1 MISPSLSRRK
11 ARISTPCAGWVSILV
26 IVHIMLKPTTPSFT
40 RYFRQIAEVDRMNA
54 LFATLIKTFAETAV
68 SIAVDSTKQAAEQV
82 FVPAIMNEIGG
93 KTDED
98 IAKIIDGMRSFVT
111 TAIALR
117 DSPAVV
123 HAAERLGAAI
133 PMNLIG
139 SKHAHVYNNE
149 TEVNEYMKK
158 FYPDSAFMGE

>member
-1 MISPSLSRRK
+1 
-11 ARISTPCAGWVSILV
+11 
-26 IVHIMLKPTTPSFT
+26 MLKPATPSFT
-40 RYFRQIAEVDRMNA
+40 KYFKQIAEVDRMNA

-133 PMNLIG
+133 PMSLIE
-139 SKHAHVYNNE
+139 SNHAHVHGKQD
-149 TEVNEYMKK
+149 EVTEYMHK
-158 FYPDSAFMGE
+158 FYPDKAFMGE